1 MERKTRKDLA
11 ALSDFETE
19 NASGSWLPAQK
30 LGSGAKCSK
39 RLAQAAR
46 STPLDQHHCHHELVV
61 CNLFI
66 AVLSAMASNDEKPA
80 TELNGELVAD
90 YTEGASPSSS
100 SQPAKADRIYVD
112 NSNLAELKTTCD
124 EAVERVSKRSCPREI
139 QLLYGR
145 V

>member
-1 MERKTRKDLA
+1 MKLVERKTRKDLA

-39 RLAQAAR
+39 RLAQAA
-46 STPLDQHHCHHELVV
+46 TPLDQHHCHHESV
-61 CNLFI
+61 FI